1 MLKKAFS
8 SLKGLKGMDNLP
20 IEVREKLDEHIRQK
34 AVDRAEEKMLLSSKD
49 KKLFTED
56 DKQKL
61 IAHCESEIR
70 QEYKSG
76 SFKVVLAALGLGYFV

>member
-1 MLKKAFS
+1 
-8 SLKGLKGMDNLP
+8 
-20 IEVREKLDEHIRQK
+20 
-34 AVDRAEEKMLLSSKD
+34 MLLSSKD

-61 IAHCESEIR
+61 IAHCESEIL